1 MAEGGNLAEEVISTI
16 RTAQAFG
23 TQGVL
28 GKLYGV
34 YVEKSRKMDLKAAAW
49 QGGGLS
55 VFFFVIYA
63 AYGLGLPAP
72 SILSSVT
79 DSHICFLFS
88 VLLRNDFDSSRSRSA
103 RSYQCEKYIFIFFR
117 SADAGIVVNVF
128 LAIMIGSFSMALL
141 APEMQGTYVI
151 P

>member
-23 TQGVL
+23 TQGIL
-28 GKLYGV
+28 GQLYGV

-79 DSHICFLFS
+79 DSHICFLSAFS
-88 VLLRNDFDSSRSRSA
+88 FGTTLILRRQGQPGQSYHCKECLLTFFVQLMPGSSLMCSWQS
-103 RSYQCEKYIFIFFR
+103 
-117 SADAGIVVNVF
+117 
-128 LAIMIGSFSMALL
+128 
-141 APEMQGTYVI
+141 
-151 P
+151 